1 MARRSSKQPLPKGK
15 ASKRKTGMAAKPTKI
30 AKPAAAK
37 ATRPKATKA
46 TKPPETSSR
55 GATSRGERSPLEH
68 ALDRFLAIYA
78 KHMLVGD
85 RARPDFTARLDGAHL
100 LAEVRAPDGV
110 QRVRRRASAHLG
122 WCGDLWGAA
131 QSAEE
136 RRRWPSLVATFTTHP
151 SGTANGWGKFF
162 DLEGER
168 DWFEGL
174 EAIAQALVDS
184 GDQAARQEAILILRR
199 LYEVDL
205 RGHDRDLYV
214 RFQPRIAPAAIA
226 KEVKADA
233 SVPVREIKGS
243 TTPHAEAKHYAPY
256 ATARA
261 SAVDLLAVA
270 MHLDD
275 TLPHLSLSNT
285 LTFAAIVDPALSE
298 LLREGDGA
306 AYELG
311 IGLAQNLGMKL
322 FNRRAYAEAKR
333 YLDRVIAHHGS
344 LPESLRARWECRLY
358 LDACAG
364 AADLDAAEE
373 DWRRAAE
380 LDEPSD
386 ASSVGQCMFWAGD
399 THDRRRVALARV
411 AKGLTKRAEGEDAC
425 EHRKIAKED
434 RPTPAERQRLLA
446 RAAELSGAAVK
457 GGAKRVARDL
467 QQASGGASVTT
478 RGFQAEEYAA
488 RAGVLEASGDLQ
500 GALADFE
507 AARQLRVA
515 GGLAWQIDHFGP
527 DIRRLR
533 SKLAGAPARAPVS
546 FEPEWLLAATRSSAE
561 REAAVTAW
569 AAQPWQTFPDEPA
582 EARGRPFAYVVLRDV
597 LAASA
602 ALWKLADADGMS
614 LGDRLAF
621 AERALALLDPW
632 FDRRDASRLE
642 SVLDDSHEVAF
653 FGEGTHLPSKS
664 KQDRAPLL
672 AWLAQLASAEPL
684 DEATVLVGLE
694 GEPWQRLRACFAKNV
709 ESYDPLRELHDVVR
723 AASLSG
729 DDVAVVLH
737 AYQDLLHNDWSS
749 FGSPRG
755 AAAKW
760 AQHGPA
766 LAKLDAEKLAPAL
779 IAWTRS
785 RALANAVAL
794 AAKWLWPFRYV
805 WSDAVPAL
813 LSAVEKGAL
822 DGPRKP
828 SKTGKSA
835 RRECLEWIAAR
846 ET

>member
-1 MARRSSKQPLPKGK
+1 
-15 ASKRKTGMAAKPTKI
+15 
-30 AKPAAAK
+30 
-37 ATRPKATKA
+37 
-46 TKPPETSSR
+46 
-55 GATSRGERSPLEH
+55 
-68 ALDRFLAIYA
+68 
-78 KHMLVGD
+78 MLVGE
-85 RARPDFTARLDGAHL
+85 RALPAFAARLDGAHIV
-100 LAEVRAPDGV
+100 AEVRAPDGV

-136 RRRWPSLVATFTTHP
+136 RGRWPSLVATFTTHP
-151 SGTANGWGKFF
+151 SGMANGWGKFF

-168 DWFEGL
+168 DWFESL
-174 EAIAQALVDS
+174 EAIAQLLLDS
-184 GDQAARQEAILILRR
+184 GDAAARQEAILILRR

-205 RGHDRDLYV
+205 RSYDRDLYV
-214 RFQPRIAPAAIA
+214 RLQPRKAPAAIA
-226 KEVKADA
+226 KEVKAD
-233 SVPVREIKGS
+233 SGVPVREIKGS

-256 ATARA
+256 ATPSA

-270 MHLDD
+270 VHLDD

-306 AYELG
+306 GYELG

-364 AADLDAAEE
+364 AAELDAGEE

-380 LDEPSD
+380 LDAPSD

-399 THDRRRVALARV
+399 VHDRRRVALARV
-411 AKGLTKRAEGEDAC
+411 AKGLTRRAEGEDAC
-425 EHRKIAKED
+425 EHRKIAKKD
-434 RPTPAERQRLLA
+434 RPTPEEKQRLLA
-446 RAAELSGAAVK
+446 RAAALSGAAVK
-457 GGAKRVARDL
+457 GGAERVARDL
-467 QQASGGASVTT
+467 ERASGGESVTT

-488 RAGVLEASGDLQ
+488 RGGVRESSGDLQ

-507 AARQLRVA
+507 AARELRVA

-533 SKLAGAPARAPVS
+533 QKLAGASAQVPAS
-546 FEPEWLLAATRSSAE
+546 FEPEWLFEAARTSAE
-561 REAAVTAW
+561 REAAVAAW
-569 AAQPWQTFPDEPA
+569 SAQAWQAFPDEPA

-602 ALWKLADADGMS
+602 ALWKLAEADGVA
-614 LGDRLAF
+614 LGDRIAF
-621 AERALALLDPW
+621 GKRALALLDPW

-642 SVLDDSHEVAF
+642 SVLDDSHEIAF
-653 FGEGTHLPSKS
+653 LGEGTYLAGKS
-664 KQDRAPLL
+664 KQERAPLL
-672 AWLAQLASAEPL
+672 RWVKQLASADPL
-684 DEATVLVGLE
+684 DEAAVLGGLE
-694 GEPWQRLRACFAKNV
+694 GEPWLRLRACFAKNV
-709 ESYDPLRELHDVVR
+709 ESYDPLRELHDAVR
-723 AASLSG
+723 GAGLSG
-729 DDVAVVLH
+729 DDVAVVLR
-737 AYQDLLHNDWSS
+737 AYQELLRNDWSG
-749 FGSPRG
+749 FGAPRG

-785 RALANAVAL
+785 RALINAVAL

-805 WSDAVPAL
+805 WSDAVPEL
-813 LSAVEKGAL
+813 LDAVEKGAL

-828 SKTGKSA
+828 SKTGKAA
-835 RRECLEWIAAR
+835 RRECLDWLATR
-846 ET
+846 G